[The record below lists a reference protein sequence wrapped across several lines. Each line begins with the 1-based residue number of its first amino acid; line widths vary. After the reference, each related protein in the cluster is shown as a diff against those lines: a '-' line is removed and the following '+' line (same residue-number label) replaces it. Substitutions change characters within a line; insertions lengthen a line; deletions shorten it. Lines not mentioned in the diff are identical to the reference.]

1 MFHEQVWNV
10 SILIENGVTMKD
22 TADKA
27 FVPGDGDAL
36 VIVDVQND
44 FIPGGALAVPEG
56 DQVVVPLNNAIKIFQ
71 TRNLPVFLTRDWHPR
86 RHSSFQEFGG
96 PWPPHCVQDS
106 SGAGFVSDLRGNHR
120 STIITK
126 GVTFEPDEYS
136 GFQGVDEMGT
146 SLDMCLKN
154 LGVERIFVGGLATD
168 YCVLNTV
175 LDGLSLNYDVFIIT
189 DGIRAVNVKPDDGDM
204 ALKEMT
210 RKGAQLTTTES
221 FGA

>member
-1 MFHEQVWNV
+1 
-10 SILIENGVTMKD
+10 MKD
-22 TADKA
+22 TTDKA

-56 DQVVVPLNNAIKIFQ
+56 DQVVVPLNKAIKIFQ

-86 RHSSFQEFGG
+86 KHSSFQEFGG
-96 PWPPHCVQDS
+96 PWPPHCVQNS
-106 SGAGFVSDLRGNHR
+106 SGAEFVSDLQGNQR

-154 LGVERIFVGGLATD
+154 LRVERIFVGGLATD

-175 LDGLSLNYDVFIIT
+175 LDGLLLKYDVFIFT
-189 DGIRAVNVKPDDGDM
+189 DGVRAVNVKPDDGEM

-210 RKGAQLTTTES
+210 QKGAQLTTTES
-221 FGA
+221 LGA